1 MAYENKAGINVN
13 NFYGARQTG
22 GGIGLEHSY
31 GTTFT
36 LRVDLTGQ
44 SINDAINGFT
54 PPVVI
59 PKGAKFTSATLRVDE
74 AFSMTGTTPTV
85 QIGAAGSVATNG
97 FVLSETE
104 LETVGTKAIAS
115 AGAGT
120 WATNSAT
127 GTTAASKVAFALGGT
142 TPVVAT
148 TAGKATLI
156 LEYVN
161 VTKV

>member
-1 MAYENKAGINVN
+1 MSFENKAGLGVN
-13 NFYGARQTG
+13 NSYGTRATG

-36 LRVDLTGQ
+36 LRIDLTGQ
-44 SINDAINGFT
+44 SINDALAGFT

-59 PKGAKFTSATLRVDE
+59 PKGAKFTSAILRVDE
-74 AFSMTGTTPTV
+74 AFSVTGTAPTLQV
-85 QIGAAGSVATNG
+85 GAAGSVAANG
-97 FVLSETE
+97 FVVSETE
-104 LETVGTKAIAS
+104 LETVGTKTIAS

-120 WATNSAT
+120 WATNSTT
-127 GTTAASKVAFALGGT
+127 GTTASAKVAFALGGT
-142 TPVVAT
+142 TPVVDKT
-148 TAGKATLI
+148 VGKATLI